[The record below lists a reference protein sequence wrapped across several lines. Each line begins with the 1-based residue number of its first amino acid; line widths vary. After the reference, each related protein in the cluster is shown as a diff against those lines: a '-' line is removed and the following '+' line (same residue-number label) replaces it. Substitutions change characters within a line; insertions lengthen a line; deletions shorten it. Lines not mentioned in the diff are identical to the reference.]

1 VARAGSG
8 RVHAGGIT
16 IEHVARLDDPR
27 LQDYRHLRDPSRRMG
42 IEQAQG
48 IFTVEGHLSV
58 AALLASAYS
67 VRSILVTRAHELRY
81 ADVDVPVYALPS
93 REIEQ
98 LTGVHFHRGVLA
110 AADRP
115 DLPGLEELTRS
126 ARRLVVLEAVNDH
139 ENIGALFRNAAA
151 FGVDAVVL
159 DPTTA
164 DPLYRRATRVS
175 LGHVLRVP
183 FARATAWPA
192 ALDDLRRLGFALV
205 ALSPRADETLA
216 DLVAGAP
223 ERTALLL
230 GAEGDG
236 LSAAALAAA
245 DRCVRVPMAPGVD
258 SINVATAAAIAL
270 SALFQPQQ

>member
-1 VARAGSG
+1 
-8 RVHAGGIT
+8 
-16 IEHVARLDDPR
+16 
-27 LQDYRHLRDPSRRMG
+27 MG

-58 AALLASAYS
+58 GALLASPYS
-67 VRSILVTRAHELRY
+67 VRSILVTDAHAARY
-81 ADVDVPVYALPS
+81 ADAEAPVFALAS

-115 DLPGLEELTRS
+115 RLPTVHALASGAS
-126 ARRLVVLEAVNDH
+126 RLLVLEAVNDH

-151 FGVDAVVL
+151 FGVDGVVL

-183 FARATAWPA
+183 FARASTWPDG
-192 ALDDLRRLGFALV
+192 LDDVRGEGFTLV
-205 ALSPRADETLA
+205 ALSPGADEPLA
-216 DLVAGAP
+216 DLVGNP
-223 ERTALLL
+223 PSKVALLL

-236 LSAAALAAA
+236 LSAAALAAVA
-245 DRCVRVPMAPGVD
+245 RRVRIPMAPGVD
-258 SINVATAAAIAL
+258 SVNVATAAAIAL
-270 SALFQPQQ
+270 AVLFDPPPG